1 MPHFRCINGPF
12 ELIFRQFSAKIATI
26 NPHGRLFG
34 ICHQTHAF
42 THWVKEMTA
51 TPDSLLKS

>member
-1 MPHFRCINGPF
+1 VPF
-12 ELIFRQFSAKIATI
+12 ELIFRQFSAIIATI
-26 NPHGRLFG
+26 NPHRRLFG